1 MDPNTPAEAA
11 GAAQNIQA
19 ACRRLGTLGHDVLG
33 LGRARPGTA
42 SPLHLDEALASAV
55 HVLRRALPED
65 IALDLC
71 AAPGDALPAVA
82 LERSDLVHVLL
93 EAVASLGP
101 RLGQGSR
108 ILLSATS
115 GAEKPLRTAGA
126 VPIATLTVRH
136 LGPSANRPRASD
148 EDSLASEE
156 EELLTTE
163 EIAVVQRRPDS
174 DTVEL
179 SLHRTEKASR

>member
-1 MDPNTPAEAA
+1 
-11 GAAQNIQA
+11 
-19 ACRRLGTLGHDVLG
+19 
-33 LGRARPGTA
+33 
-42 SPLHLDEALASAV
+42 
-55 HVLRRALPED
+55 LPED

-71 AAPGDALPAVA
+71 AAPGDALPEVA
-82 LERSDLVHVLL
+82 LDRADLVHVLL

-108 ILLSATS
+108 ILLSASS
-115 GAEKPLRTAGA
+115 GAETPSRTGAAPL
-126 VPIATLTVRH
+126 ATLTVRH
-136 LGPSANRPRASD
+136 LGPSANNRRASG

-156 EELLTTE
+156 EELLTTD

-179 SLHRTEKASR
+179 SLHRTEAAS